1 MNNYLKDNKLKNQLV
16 SVKPFVYIR
25 PSISRISLRFIILLS
40 IQVLMLL
47 LTKSFNALFVVIS
60 SVLGA
65 TCAALLNK
73 FVTKEPKFQIMAII
87 IQGLF
92 IGLLLPETY
101 PLIAVFFI
109 SFSTLIVSRCLIYK
123 NINSWVNISVVAV
136 IIAWFVGRK
145 YFPSFEM
152 TTALVTVRNASVYLI
167 QDGFLPISS
176 IDSSLTQY
184 FNSTIFNWFKVSI
197 PEGFITLLWDTH
209 STIPAF
215 RFNII
220 TIISSIVIFSDN
232 SFSSVIPSLF
242 LFVYALL
249 VRLFAPFM
257 FGGMFNQ
264 GDIIL
269 ALLTSGTLFCAVF
282 LIQWFGT
289 IPISLIGKIFLGI
302 ISGILA
308 FLIVGCGTSPI
319 GMVYTVLITNIIS
332 MIIRVFEEKS
342 NVGATAKVVKYLNSK
357 QKGVQ

>member
-1 MNNYLKDNKLKNQLV
+1 MNNFLKDNKLKNQLI

-25 PSISRISLRFIILLS
+25 PSISKISLRFIILLTL
-40 IQVLMLL
+40 QVLMLL
-47 LTKSFNALFVVIS
+47 LTKSFSAFFVVLS
-60 SVLGA
+60 SVIGA

-73 FVTKEPKFQIMAII
+73 FITKEPKFQIMAII

-92 IGLLLPETY
+92 IGLLLPESY
-101 PLIAVFFI
+101 PLVAVFFI
-109 SFSTLIVSRCLIYK
+109 SFSTLLVSRCLIYK

-136 IIAWFVGRK
+136 IIAWFVGSK
-145 YFPSFEM
+145 YFPKFEM
-152 TTALVTVRNASVYLI
+152 TSSLVSLRNSSVYLI
-167 QDGFLPISS
+167 QNSSIPISA

-215 RFNII
+215 RFNLL
-220 TIISSIVIFSDN
+220 TIISSVVIFSDN
-232 SFSSVIPSLF
+232 SFSSVIPALF
-242 LFVYALL
+242 LFVYAVL
-249 VRLFAPFM
+249 VRLFVPFM

-289 IPISLIGKIFLGI
+289 VPISLIGKIFLGV
-302 ISGILA
+302 ISGVLA
-308 FLIVGCGTSPI
+308 FFIMGCGTSPI
-319 GMVYTVLITNIIS
+319 GMVYTVLITNIFS

-357 QKGVQ
+357 RTGV

>member
-1 MNNYLKDNKLKNQLV
+1 MNNFLIDNKLKNQLI

-47 LTKSFNALFVVIS
+47 LTKSFNAFFVVVS
-60 SVLGA
+60 SVFGA
-65 TCAALLNK
+65 TCAALVNK
-73 FVTKEPKFQIMAII
+73 IITKEPKFQIMAII

-92 IGLLLPETY
+92 IGLLLPESY
-101 PLIAVFFI
+101 PLVAVFFI
-109 SFSTLIVSRCLIYK
+109 SFSTLLVSRCLVYK

-136 IIAWFVGRK
+136 IIAWFIGRK

-152 TTALVTVRNASVYLI
+152 TTSLITLRNSSVYLI
-167 QDGFLPISS
+167 QNGTFQISP
-176 IDSSLTQY
+176 IDSTITQY

-197 PEGFITLLWDTH
+197 PEGFLSLLWDTH

-220 TIISSIVIFSDN
+220 TIISSVVIFSDN
-232 SFSSVIPSLF
+232 SFSSIIPALF

-257 FGGMFNQ
+257 FGGVINQ

-269 ALLTSGTLFCAVF
+269 ALFTSGTLFCAVF

-289 IPISLIGKIFLGI
+289 VPISLLGKIFLGI
-302 ISGILA
+302 ISGVLA
-308 FLIVGCGTSPI
+308 FFIIGCGTSPI
-319 GMVYTVLITNIIS
+319 GMVYTVLITNIFS
-332 MIIRVFEEKS
+332 MIIRVFEERS

-357 QKGVQ
+357 QKGI